1 MTPWVNLQHK
11 ESSAIL
17 PELRFKGSPLFSLLS
32 GVDQC
37 ELADLRNLPD
47 KEGAGGRITS
57 SKEERAACSEARDA
71 EQPPGGHAP
80 EVWKRSLCQGWTS
93 VSGPSGPWAGSDQL
107 LLKDPAG
114 TAAHF
119 A

>member
-1 MTPWVNLQHK
+1 M
-11 ESSAIL
+11 I
-17 PELRFKGSPLFSLLS
+17 SLLS
-32 GVDQC
+32 GVGQC
-37 ELADLRNLPD
+37 ELADLRNPPG

-57 SKEERAACSEARDA
+57 SKEERAVCSEGQDA
-71 EQPPGGHAP
+71 EQPQGGHAP
-80 EVWKRSLCQGWTS
+80 EVWERSLCQGCTS
-93 VSGPSGPWAGSDQL
+93 VSGPKGPWAGSDQL